1 MVKKIIETVKI
12 NFKIILNTTLKIS
25 GGLYSLLTILLTF
38 FSWSEIG
45 IDNKYYRLLILL
57 MILVIALIVSVIY
70 ICLLK
75 KEVTVWK
82 KGNGIINVCYNDLMK
97 LSFENNKHNKKIIV
111 IPVNSCFDTVVDEDI
126 TKVEKPLVS
135 PNTIHGRWINK
146 MIQNG
151 VSLEEL
157 DNRIKNN
164 LISQKIEPIYT
175 IPKEEKKI
183 GKSEEYE
190 QGTIAIVKGKNDI
203 DFFLLALSRFDKN
216 NNAQCTKDELIEVIH
231 KLIMFYNKNG
241 QGYDLYLPLMGTNL
255 SRVGINHQEALN
267 ILKSSFRLY
276 SDEIHGRINIVVYN
290 KEKDRIPIC

>member
-1 MVKKIIETVKI
+1 MVKKIIETIKI

-45 IDNKYYRLLILL
+45 IDNNCYRLLILL
-57 MILVIALIVSVIY
+57 MVLVIALIISIIY

-82 KGNGIINVCYNDLMK
+82 KGNGIINACYDDIMK
-97 LSFENNKHNKKIIV
+97 LGFENNKNNKKIVV
-111 IPVNSCFDTVVDEDI
+111 IPVNTCFDTIVDEDI
-126 TKVEKPLVS
+126 TRVEKPLVS

-146 MIQNG
+146 IIQNG
-151 VSLEEL
+151 MSLEEL

-164 LISQKIEPIYT
+164 LISQKIVPIYI
-175 IPKEEKKI
+175 IPKEEKSR
-183 GKSEEYE
+183 GKNEEYE
-190 QGTIAIVKGKNDI
+190 QGTIAIVKGKNDT

-216 NNAQCTKDELIEVIH
+216 NNAQCKKDELIEAIH
-231 KLIMFYNKNG
+231 KLVIFYNKNG

-255 SRVGINHQEALN
+255 SRVGITHQEALN